1 MNKDSLDIGI
11 RYIKGVGEAREK
23 LMIKLGIQTLR
34 DLVGYFPRA
43 YEDRTVIKNISSLVI
58 GESVCVRAMV
68 ADTPRLSHIRKGL
81 DLVKLRA
88 VDEHG
93 SLEITFFN
101 QPFVK
106 DTLKQGETYIFYGKI
121 SGTLLRPEM
130 SNPVFEQDR
139 GARQGDGSSVLS
151 PDVNSFSCITTD
163 KTDEPSPC
171 LAPDNTR
178 HLSYTGRIIPIYPLT
193 AGLSQKMLMNA
204 VRSGLDKCAD
214 ELPDVL
220 PDNIVRQYE
229 LCRARYAYENIH
241 FPADMKELEIARRR
255 LIFEELFVLVTAM
268 KFIREKRVEKAGRS
282 LTIPDFDD
290 FYKAFPFEPTG
301 AQKRAV
307 TEASLDMAS
316 NRPMNRLIQGDV
328 GSGKTLIAAACCWM
342 TWRSGSQSAFMAPTE
357 ILAKQH
363 YKSLTELLEPLG
375 MRIGLLTGSMTAKGK
390 RETYERLG
398 LGEIDLIVGTHALIS
413 ESVSFND
420 LALVIT
426 DEQHRFGVNQRSL
439 LSEKGDSP
447 HVLVMSATPIPRTL
461 ALIIYGDLDVSIVD
475 EMPPG
480 RQKIQTHV
488 VDEFYR
494 KRINSFVRKL
504 VGEGRQVYI
513 ICPMVEE
520 DDTLEPGA
528 RQGDGSSV
536 LPARQGDGSL
546 KSVKEYYEV
555 LSKKVFPDLRVELV
569 HGKMPAKKKDA
580 AMSAF
585 ANGDADIL
593 VATTVVEVGVDVPN
607 AALIIIENADRF
619 GLSQL
624 HQLRGRV
631 GRGMFESFCVLFQT
645 GNHPPSADGTLF
657 SKRVLHKTD
666 EPSPCLG
673 TGQMNRPPVLSRR
686 TDEPSPCPV
695 ARLQV
700 MKSTNDGFKIAE
712 EDLRLRGPGDFF
724 GSRQHGLPEMHIAN
738 FATDMLVLNQAQN
751 AAENLLRE
759 DPELSS
765 PGNRKLLEQIKRLFE
780 INADKMN

>member
-1 MNKDSLDIGI
+1 MSNDSLDIGI
-11 RYIKGVGEAREK
+11 RYIKGVGETREK
-23 LMIKLGIQTLR
+23 LMIKLGIRTLR

-43 YEDRTVIKNISSLVI
+43 YEDRTVIKDIGSLII
-58 GESVCVRAMV
+58 GESVCVRAMA

-93 SLEITFFN
+93 SLEITFYN

-106 DTLKQGETYIFYGKI
+106 DAIKKGDTYIFYGKI
-121 SGTLLRPEM
+121 SGSLLRPEM
-130 SNPVFEQDR
+130 SNPVFEKE
-139 GARQGDGSSVLS
+139 LS
-151 PDVNSFSCITTD
+151 LT
-163 KTDEPSPC
+163 
-171 LAPDNTR
+171 
-178 HLSYTGRIIPIYPLT
+178 HTGRIIPIYPLT

-241 FPADMKELEIARRR
+241 FPADMKELDIARRR

-268 KFIREKRVEKAGRS
+268 KLLREKRVDKTGRS
-282 LTIPDFDD
+282 LTIPDFDE
-290 FYKAFPFEPTG
+290 FYAMFPFEPTG
-301 AQKRAV
+301 AQKRAI
-307 TEASLDMAS
+307 TEASQDMAS
-316 NRPMNRLIQGDV
+316 SRPMNRLIQGDV

-342 TWRSGSQSAFMAPTE
+342 TWRSDSQSAFMAPTE
-357 ILAKQH
+357 ILARQH
-363 YKSLTELLEPLG
+363 YNSLSGLLEPLG
-375 MRIGLLTGSMTAKGK
+375 MRVGLLTGSMTAKGK
-390 RETYERLG
+390 RETYERLN
-398 LGEIDLIVGTHALIS
+398 LGEIDLIIGTHALIS
-413 ESVSFND
+413 ESVGFKD

-426 DEQHRFGVNQRSL
+426 DEQHRFGVNQRSML
-439 LSEKGDSP
+439 TEKGDSP

-488 VDEFYR
+488 VDENYR
-494 KRINSFVRKL
+494 KRVYDFIRKL
-504 VGEGRQVYI
+504 VGEGRQVYV

-520 DDTLEPGA
+520 DDTF
-528 RQGDGSSV
+528 
-536 LPARQGDGSL
+536 
-546 KSVKEYYEV
+546 KSVKEYYET
-555 LSKKVFPDLRVELV
+555 LSTKIFPDLRVELV
-569 HGKMPAKKKDA
+569 HGKMPSKKKDA

-585 ANGDADIL
+585 ADGEADIL
-593 VATTVVEVGVDVPN
+593 VATTVVEVGVDVHN

-631 GRGMFESFCVLFQT
+631 GRGEHESHCILFQT
-645 GNHPPSADGTLF
+645 GVDVV
-657 SKRVLHKTD
+657 KRTVPLTHKTD
-666 EPSPCLG
+666 EPSPCL
-673 TGQMNRPPVLSRR
+673 
-686 TDEPSPCPV
+686 
-695 ARLQV
+695 ARLNV

-765 PGNRKLLEQIKRLFE
+765 PKNRKLLEQIGRLFE